1 MKIRKD
7 FVTNS
12 SSSSFIIS
20 MNKEL
25 SQEDKEKM
33 AKAVIDMCFGE
44 TVLTPKST
52 EGEITKFFRD
62 SYINEENQKKVRE
75 ALKNGK
81 DIKYGYVCFEDSDY
95 SLDNMYKK
103 IWDSLGESIGQID
116 TDLEY

>member
-33 AKAVIDMCFGE
+33 AKAVIDICFGE

-52 EGEITKFFRD
+52 EEEITKFFRD
-62 SYINEENQKKVRE
+62 SYINEEN
-75 ALKNGK
+75 
-81 DIKYGYVCFEDSDY
+81 
-95 SLDNMYKK
+95 
-103 IWDSLGESIGQID
+103 
-116 TDLEY
+116 